1 MSFILALKLALVPAL
16 IGAVT
21 LAGRRWGPTVA
32 GWLSAFPIV
41 AGPILFFLALEHG
54 SAFVARAAVGTLSA
68 VIAILVFAITYAWAA
83 RRFAWPVCLA
93 AAFTAYFCVIALLSV
108 ASASVWI
115 VAPLTYGGL
124 WIAPRC
130 FPPPVPAASM
140 PPSRGNDIYPRMIA
154 GAILV
159 YLVTRYSA
167 ALGPQLSGL
176 FAMFPVMASVL
187 VAFSHRHSGAEFAV
201 NLLRGMVLGFYS
213 FATFCLV
220 LALTLQT
227 LGIALA
233 FVTSLGCAALVQAAT
248 RVFVRR
254 KREPPPDPAVQ
265 QLRL

>member
-16 IGAVT
+16 IGVVT

-41 AGPILFFLALEHG
+41 AGPILFFLALEQG

-68 VIAILVFAITYAWAA
+68 VIASLVFGISYAWSAT
-83 RRFAWPVCLA
+83 RFAWPVCLA
-93 AAFTAYFCVIALLSV
+93 AAFAAYSGAVALLSR
-108 ASASVWI
+108 APAAVWI
-115 VAPLTYGGL
+115 IAPLAYGGL

-130 FPPPVPAASM
+130 FPAPVPSAAI
-140 PPSRGNDIYPRMIA
+140 PSSSGNDIYLRMLA

-159 YLVTRYSA
+159 FLVTRYST

-220 LALTLQT
+220 LALMLPT

-233 FVTSLGCAALVQAAT
+233 FVASLTCAALVQVAS

-254 KREPPPDPAVQ
+254 KRDPPPDSAVQ